1 MHYTPDVKALVYSE
15 INFVSTSVRMP
26 QVKVAYDLDALF
38 DEVSAEVCTMFV
50 GEVTAQMILPVVRQ
64 AQMV

>member
-1 MHYTPDVKALVYSE
+1 MHYIPDVKALVYSE

-26 QVKVAYDLDALF
+26 QTQVSYDLDALF
-38 DEVSAEVCTMFV
+38 DEVSSEVFAMFV
-50 GEVTAQMILPVVRQ
+50 GEMTEQMILPVVRQ